1 MDIEAVRKSL
11 NFIKNV
17 EIKDIASLKD
27 STLTKTLYDLYFN
40 DFDKIEETIKELEK
54 MQIKAQNPR
63 TLKRFKIDLQPMK
76 SKCNTHYTNH
86 LVNYISFNIKSW
98 TNWGRLPITIT
109 DTTTNKQLTIHANEW
124 IKWKEM
130 VYEWLGIPKEVL
142 EVI

>member
-1 MDIEAVRKSL
+1 MNVEEALRSL

-17 EIKDIASLKD
+17 KISDLASYKD
-27 STLTKTLYDLYFN
+27 SVITKTLNDIYFN
-40 DFDKIEETIKELEK
+40 DFDNIEEAIKELGE

-98 TNWGRLPITIT
+98 ANWDRLPIIIT

>member
-1 MDIEAVRKSL
+1 MNVEEVLRSL
-11 NFIKNV
+11 YFIKNV

-40 DFDKIEETIKELEK
+40 DFDKIEEAIKELEE

-109 DTTTNKQLTIHANEW
+109 DTTTNRQLTIHANEW
-124 IKWKEM
+124 DKWKEM